1 MIDVLNLFP
10 TELDEAEVDEL
21 LTQRLIPQLSKS
33 SGLRSLRLSQGSA
46 MSRGGPSPYS
56 RVLEATFE
64 SLADWMAAVDG
75 LNAMGGSPSE
85 LETFQRLAP
94 LVVFYE
100 VTDLRK

>member
-1 MIDVLNLFP
+1 VIDVLNLFP
-10 TELDEAEVDEL
+10 RELDEAEVDEL

-33 SGLRSLRLSQGSA
+33 GGLQSLRLSQGPA

-64 SLADWMAAVDG
+64 TLADWMAAVDG
-75 LNAMGGSPSE
+75 LNAMSGSPSQ
-85 LETFQRLAP
+85 LEKFRRLAP
-94 LVVFYE
+94 LVIFYE